1 MPVLDGNFEAFVTNL
16 GKYNEGMLVGEW
28 VKLPTT
34 EEEMQKVFERI
45 GIGKQDEFGQPYEEW
60 FITDYECPIYGVQK
74 MLGEYESLDKLNYL
88 AALIDELSLSDQ
100 EKLVAIMEAGCDE
113 VSDIDDLIN
122 LTFNLDCYDIMPG
135 INDESDLG
143 YYYAHEAGIY
153 SEKDLGPLANYIDY
167 ERYGRD
173 IAMDEQGRF
182 TDEGYVRVAS
192 ERWDRQFNGEL
203 DDIPDEYR
211 ITGSGEAAERDSTI
225 AVLIVEPGKEP
236 YVKEIDSGLESLQH
250 EVGGYIEAIYPY
262 EDPVALVCN
271 EEGKLE
277 GLPLN
282 RALRDEDGDIYDVVA
297 GTFMVVG
304 LTDDSFGSLTVEQ
317 MQKFSDHFKVP
328 EQFAKLGDKIVA
340 IPMISKEQQKQ
351 ESVEQKDFE
360 MNADTSGLTVAGHIG
375 TWHTIDQHEVGGHSF
390 YLMEHDTYGDETACI
405 IVDERGKL
413 VLDDVYNG
421 FDDDTL
427 RLLDLEV
434 KEVPEMLR
442 DDREGYEKFYEN
454 FGRAIG
460 FGIAGPDGLS
470 RKEAL
475 QDLLLFYSSTEK
487 KLVTLREYV
496 DRMPE
501 SQKYIYY
508 AAGENVYAIDHLPQ
522 TELLKDKN
530 YEILYLTGETDEFV
544 LQMLGKYA
552 DKEFRSIVDGELDLG
567 DEEEKV
573 LDEKPELMQFV
584 KETLGDKIKE
594 ARASRRLK
602 THPVCM
608 TAGEGLSFEMEKYFK
623 NFQMPTPVKADRI
636 LELNTDHPAVQAMEA
651 AMTSDRAK
659 AELYAKILYDQ
670 ALLIA
675 GLPLEDPSEYTDLVA
690 ELMK

>member
-1 MPVLDGNFEAFVTNL
+1 MTKRKSDFTLPTLDDLFTTQAERDDAKLERVKNIPLDELHPFKNHPFKILNNEEMERMIESMRKVGTITPALARPLPDGGYELISGHRRLAACQVLGIETMPVIVREMSDDEAVIAMVDANLQRETILPSEKAFAYKMKLEAIKHQGVTSR
-16 GKYNEGMLVGEW
+16 
-28 VKLPTT
+28 
-34 EEEMQKVFERI
+34 Q
-45 GIGKQDEFGQPYEEW
+45 
-60 FITDYECPIYGVQK
+60 
-74 MLGEYESLDKLNYL
+74 LGEKLLSVTQVSKDSDDSERQIQRYIRL
-88 AALIDELSLSDQ
+88 THLIPELLS
-100 EKLVAIMEAGCDE
+100 
-113 VSDIDDLIN
+113 IDDLIN

-192 ERWDRQFNGEL
+192 ERWDRQFDGEL

-225 AVLIVEPGKEP
+225 AVLVVEPGKEP
-236 YVKEIDSGLESLQH
+236 YVKEIDSDLKSLQH
-250 EVGGYIEAIYPY
+250 EVGGCIEAIYPY

-297 GTFMVVG
+297 GIFMVVG

-317 MQKFSDHFKVP
+317 MQKFSDLFKVP
-328 EQFAKLGDKIVA
+328 EQFVKLGDKIVA

-351 ESVEQKDFE
+351 EATEQKDFE

-390 YLMEHDTYGDETACI
+390 YLMEHDTYGDEAACI

-434 KEVPEMLR
+434 KEVPEMPDPAISVQDMKDYGYAWAGVLPAGQEAAEKALEKGCEVYR
-442 DDREGYEKFYEN
+442 LYSDNTEGLCVDAKE
-454 FGRAIG
+454 
-460 FGIAGPDGLS
+460 IADH
-470 RKEAL
+470 
-475 QDLLLFYSSTEK
+475 
-487 KLVTLREYV
+487 
-496 DRMPE
+496 
-501 SQKYIYY
+501 
-508 AAGENVYAIDHLPQ
+508 AAKG
-522 TELLKDKN
+522 
-530 YEILYLTGETDEFV
+530 G
-544 LQMLGKYA
+544 MLGISKESWMAALEKENYLKA
-552 DKEFRSIVDGELDLG
+552 AEMSMEDDYGMIDGIINNGPKEDKTAEVKAPERGEKSSIMD
-567 DEEEKV
+567 
-573 LDEKPELMQFV
+573 
-584 KETLGDKIKE
+584 
-594 ARASRRLK
+594 RLK
-602 THPVCM
+602 
-608 TAGEGLSFEMEKYFK
+608 S
-623 NFQMPTPVKADRI
+623 
-636 LELNTDHPAVQAMEA
+636 
-651 AMTSDRAK
+651 AK
-659 AELYAKILYDQ
+659 AEKQKDCCPPQKHKGEI
-670 ALLIA
+670 
-675 GLPLEDPSEYTDLVA
+675 
-690 ELMK
+690 EL